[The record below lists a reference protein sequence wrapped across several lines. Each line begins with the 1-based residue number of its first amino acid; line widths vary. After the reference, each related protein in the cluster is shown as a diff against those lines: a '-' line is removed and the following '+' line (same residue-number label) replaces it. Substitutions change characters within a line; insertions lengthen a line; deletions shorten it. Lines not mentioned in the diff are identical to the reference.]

1 MNHLPDLAL
10 SLAPLLATT
19 LAVVAALWLLHWL
32 VLGRRSDIGKGRRL
46 PRQLAL
52 LAATIAGLVLVVLAL
67 PVAES
72 TRNQVITLI
81 GVLLSGVIAF
91 SSTTIVANVMAGLVL
106 RMTQPFHTGDFI
118 QAGEHFGRITER
130 GLFDTEIQT
139 EHRELVAL
147 SNSWLLAN
155 PVTVVLASGA
165 IVSANVSLGY
175 DVHHARVRSLLLAAA
190 EKAGLKDPFVQVIE
204 LADHAVSYR
213 INGLL
218 SEVKSLL
225 TARSELHIAVLD
237 ALHGDGVEI
246 VSPAFMNQRQ
256 ISPEQRFMPDGKDPQ
271 PVAVPD
277 GSRAEDVVFDKA
289 ELAGQRAQARHA
301 LITELRRLEAEEKEA
316 KGDDREA
323 LGRQIES
330 VRMQLAELAALA
342 VEEVDTEAVTIGGEE
357 ADEKSADPAEAK
369 EADPSPTHTPRPSG
383 KIPTSES
390 GNTPNN

>member
-10 SLAPLLATT
+10 SLVPLLATA
-19 LAVVAALWLLHWL
+19 LAVIAVLWLLHWL
-32 VLGRRSDIGKGRRL
+32 LLGRRSDLGKGRQL

-72 TRNQVITLI
+72 TRNQIITLI

-91 SSTTIVANVMAGLVL
+91 SSTTIVANLMAGLVL

-139 EHRELVAL
+139 ERRELVAL

-190 EKAGLKDPFVQVIE
+190 EKAGLTDPFVQVTE

-246 VSPAFMNQRQ
+246 VSPAFMNQRRLT
-256 ISPEQRFMPDGKDPQ
+256 PEQRFMPNGKDPQ

-330 VRMQLAELAALA
+330 VRMQLAELTAPA
-342 VEEVDTEAVTIGGEE
+342 VEEVDTRAEAIGGEG
-357 ADEKSADPAEAK
+357 ADEKTADPAKARH
-369 EADPSPTHTPRPSG
+369 ADPSPTDNPHPSE
-383 KIPTSES
+383 KFPTKDS
-390 GNTPNN
+390 GDTPNN